1 MMTTAHEDH
10 FHKLFDLPRS
20 LHVASHFTTSLLRI
34 CCSVALQPLRPTFL
48 ERGSAQSS
56 HRTVFSQ
63 IFSSGYSTEAL
74 AGATVQKCLQHKSSA
89 SSCFQRAVCR
99 SCWCCPL
106 AHGQVERISLK
117 HIRNK
122 WVIWSSFKSEV
133 RSGDLNPPN
142 QVPCQCAMVFSAQ
155 CDLRQRSSHIK

>member
-1 MMTTAHEDH
+1 MKITFTNSLTCHE
-10 FHKLFDLPRS
+10 
-20 LHVASHFTTSLLRI
+20 VYMLLRI
-34 CCSVALQPLRPTFL
+34 LQPRCFAFAQLLCHLCGPPFL
-48 ERGSAQSS
+48 NVARLSRLIVPS
-56 HRTVFSQ
+56 V
-63 IFSSGYSTEAL
+63 
-74 AGATVQKCLQHKSSA
+74 KSSA
-89 SSCFQRAVCR
+89 QATARKLWQVLLLLFRSVYSISLQLLPVSICSQRAVCR

-155 CDLRQRSSHIK
+155 CDLRKRSNHIK